1 MGDHEEFEDNQYPD
15 NNDYVPYVTA
25 ANLGQKVGAKVCLW
39 GRVTKVTATETFH
52 VKTVDDQEVLI
63 KLQKPISEPLEG
75 WYEIYGTSQGRSVV
89 CEEYVPFSEDMTKNI
104 DIEGHKNLA
113 KLLFALDDPWNIG
126 ENE

>member
-1 MGDHEEFEDNQYPD
+1 MGDHEEFEDSQYPD

-25 ANLGQKVGAKVCLW
+25 ANLAQKVGAKVCLW
-39 GRVTKVTATETFH
+39 GRVTKVTATETFC
-52 VKTVDDQEVLI
+52 VKTVDDQEVVI

-75 WYEIYGTSQGRSVV
+75 WYEIYGISQGRSVV

-126 ENE
+126 EKE